1 MKGGEK
7 GGRKGREGHV
17 ERSKE
22 MGNTEF
28 SLVDSKGKLIGQA
41 GLYVKRLVTEN
52 IRSKYIGFPNSSLSV
67 STLLNFMPNT
77 LIFES

>member
-7 GGRKGREGHV
+7 GGMEGREGHV

-28 SLVDSKGKLIGQA
+28 SLVDSKGKLISQA

-52 IRSKYIGFPNSSLSV
+52 IRSKYIVFPNSSLSV